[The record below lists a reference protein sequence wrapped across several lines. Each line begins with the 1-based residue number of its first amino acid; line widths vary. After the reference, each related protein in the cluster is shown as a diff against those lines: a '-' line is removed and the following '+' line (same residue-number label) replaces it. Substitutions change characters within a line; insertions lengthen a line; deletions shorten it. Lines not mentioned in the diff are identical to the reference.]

1 MKKLL
6 FSFVIS
12 FLVVSCSDNDHDNPS
27 ISELLEGKWN
37 YIGWSYSPQQIDYLE
52 LTQEEAEVF
61 TIAENPQTLTITV
74 RDLTMDF
81 PSDGF
86 GEYTSNGELLFKTY
100 DNLDNYKSDN
110 PTETRILQFVWTEF
124 EKIMGPNIGSE
135 FDLQFEYKIIEINN
149 ELLII
154 QTFGIAPFE
163 YRHYDRLMD

>member
-12 FLVVSCSDNDHDNPS
+12 FLVVSCSDNGYDNQS
-27 ISELLEGKWN
+27 VSELLEGKWN
-37 YIGWSYSPQQIDYLE
+37 YIGQSYSPQQIDYLG

-86 GEYTSNGELLFKTY
+86 GEYISNGELLYKSY
-100 DNLDNYKSDN
+100 DNLDKYQSDN

-124 EKIMGPNIGSE
+124 EKIMSQRIGSE
-135 FDLQFEYKIIEINN
+135 FDLQIEYKIIEVNN
-149 ELLII
+149 EHLILQPI
-154 QTFGIAPFE
+154 GITSFD
-163 YRHYDRLMD
+163 YQHYDRLMD